1 MNATDRTKEIEA
13 IQLTDDEIK
22 QAIFQAKLA
31 KWFKARNAKYWEERE
46 KIRVNVGLMG

>member
-13 IQLTDDEIK
+13 IQLTEDEIK

-31 KWFKARNAKYWEERE
+31 KWFKARNAKYWEERA
-46 KIRVNVGLMG
+46 KIKINVDI